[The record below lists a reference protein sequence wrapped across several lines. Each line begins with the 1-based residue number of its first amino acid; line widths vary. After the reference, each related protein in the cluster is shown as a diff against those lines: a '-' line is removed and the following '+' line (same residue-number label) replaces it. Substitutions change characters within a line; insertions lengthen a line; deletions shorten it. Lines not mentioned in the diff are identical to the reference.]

1 MTNREKEFQLINE
14 TQEYYVDELIKAI
27 KNKNNDCFKELNF
40 TSDTGTGKTNMMAL
54 LCNKCPNIFFIITTL
69 SKGQLKYQIAD
80 NLKKLVINNNFKV
93 YGLNDY
99 TSNTILQKDDII
111 NELPTNKKI
120 IWLRDEGHI
129 HTNKWCSILENY
141 CWKIINISA
150 TNKEAGIRCNFTHT
164 MMLRSVNQM
173 EGTPADALDKLLEVK
188 ENHKMV
194 SGYNPCAIM
203 RSLDTAT
210 TDIII
215 EECKK
220 RNLKYI
226 NITDEDFDM
235 SALCKDD
242 NEYDVIINK
251 FKIVEGID
259 IRRAH
264 VLYLT
269 NEPKNVATTIQ
280 LIGRCRRNALLYRN
294 DVPDICSSKNIKL
307 LKATRECYVYFN
319 VKNMKVDSDEDGN
332 LCPLFCNTISCE
344 KLKAGSI
351 IKVKKGQMNN
361 GLFIKE
367 LEGITGTFE
376 ILNNGKFNYVDNP
389 DFYKKEVISKKIPA
403 INVFTGRASAR
414 AWGYNL
420 LFFKPIAI
428 SDVLK
433 LTCENQQKAIFDYS
447 TGTYIYENLGFGYD
461 ITNLLRT
468 KPEIKNPVF
477 GSRECKTYDINKLDI
492 HNNVEQHHTIILAD
506 DLHDYIQ
513 TMYKPYNLIYNDK
526 MSAMI
531 GTDLMQ
537 YNSKTESWFE
547 AKAVTNKIGKYTKLN
562 TFISYKY
569 KKQLQECKD
578 KLFLGKNKFSFDTR
592 CNSCLGYVAEYYAKY
607 LLYGQVYIR
616 DELTAALKEA
626 HSTELNT
633 FIIIRACML
642 KYRDNMRR
650 AFGENVGKLI
660 RTISVTLLIQDKYKE
675 FCNTVMMLGE
685 RIAAFVKKEFNIV
698 DEPSAQLYD
707 PVLSVKHI
715 SALADFICED
725 TIIDVKCTNSI
736 TDRYI
741 RQVLAYHYLST
752 KRSDLHIKRVIV
764 YDAVSDKSVIVNV

>member
-150 TNKEAGIRCNFTHT
+150 TNAEAGIRCNFTHT

-344 KLKAGSI
+344 KLKAGSM

-389 DFYKKEVISKKIPA
+389 DFYKKEIISKKIP
-403 INVFTGRASAR
+403 VT
-414 AWGYNL
+414 
-420 LFFKPIAI
+420 PHCIAI
-428 SDVLK
+428 SDILK
-433 LTCENQQKAIFDYS
+433 LPCENQQKVIFDWS
-447 TGTYIYENLGFGYD
+447 TGDYIHKNLGLGYD
-461 ITNLLRT
+461 VTALFGNIV
-468 KPEIKNPVF
+468 KNPIF
-477 GSRECKTYDINKLDI
+477 GTIDCPLYHIEKLDSI
-492 HNNVEQHHTIILAD
+492 TGNRSVHRIILAD
-506 DLHDYIQ
+506 DLNDYMQ
-513 TMYKPYNLIYNDK
+513 TLYKPYNQIYNDK

-626 HSTELNT
+626 RSTELNT

-660 RTISVTLLIQDKYKE
+660 RTISITQLIQDKYKE

-685 RIAAFVKKEFNIV
+685 RIAAFVKKEFNII
-698 DEPSAQLYD
+698 DESSIQLYD